1 MSNEIVDDLKLSNLE
16 ISEELG
22 IRLTSANAN
31 IKHSTKGGTLN
42 IKSDGAIYIQAGTE
56 SDSEDDDNSEAGDI
70 NIDAGNGYGLRDG
83 GDININAGDGNGTG
97 EGGDINLRAGESNE
111 NGDGGN
117 IYMEAGQSNNNDDS
131 GYVEIYGA
139 DNYGNGN
146 AGYIY
151 IQAGYANNG
160 QGGDLTLYGGSAS
173 GVTGGGAGNVII
185 ESGTFYDGIT
195 GSFVEIR
202 GGYANTTGG
211 DVNIYA
217 GNGSSNNNGNINLT
231 AKNIHLN
238 GTVGGNIYVE
248 AGDGVTGGVDG
259 GNVYIES
266 GASYDGMTGSFVE
279 IKGGYANTTGGDVNI
294 YAGNGLIDNNGN
306 INLTSKNI
314 HLNGGLGGSVES
326 GITSGAISLETL
338 VTKLTIIFDTANT
351 ISLADGFEGQTKVIT
366 CNIDNGGTG
375 NIVLGNGD
383 LNRLGYTTIQF
394 NDVGNTVTLVYV
406 SGGWVIAGS
415 YGVVIG

>member
-16 ISEELG
+16 ISDELG
-22 IRLTSANAN
+22 IRFTSRDAN
-31 IKHSTKGGTLN
+31 IKHTTTGGSLN
-42 IKSDGAIYIQAGTE
+42 IKSDGAIYIEAGDYDE
-56 SDSEDDDNSEAGDI
+56 HEDNDSEAGDI
-70 NIDAGNGYGLRDG
+70 NIDAGNGFGLRDG

-111 NGDGGN
+111 NGDGGR
-117 IYMEAGQSNNNDDS
+117 IYIEAGQSNNNDDA
-131 GYVEIYGA
+131 GYIEIYGA
-139 DNYGNGN
+139 DNYGNGD

-185 ESGTFYDGIT
+185 ESGTSYDGIT
-195 GSFVEIR
+195 GSFVQIK
-202 GGYANTTGG
+202 GGHSNPTGG
-211 DVNIYA
+211 DVKIYGGDGA
-217 GNGSSNNNGNINLT
+217 QNNNGNINLT
-231 AKNIHLN
+231 A
-238 GTVGGNIYVE
+238 
-248 AGDGVTGGVDG
+248 
-259 GNVYIES
+259 
-266 GASYDGMTGSFVE
+266 
-279 IKGGYANTTGGDVNI
+279 
-294 YAGNGLIDNNGN
+294 
-306 INLTSKNI
+306 KNI

-351 ISLADGFEGQTKVIT
+351 ISLADGFEGQMKVIT
-366 CNIDNGGTG
+366 CNIDNEGTG

-394 NDVGNTVTLVYV
+394 NNTGNTVTLIYV
-406 SGGWVIAGS
+406 AGGWVIAGS
-415 YGVVIG
+415 YGVEIA